1 MEQANRLTRKEEII
15 FTLRRPRLCL
25 DMDIFIFRHG
35 IAVERGT
42 KGFENDSER
51 PLTPKGKRQLRKSAA
66 AMRKMKLRF
75 DLILS
80 SPYERA
86 KRTAEIVAD
95 ELKLK
100 KRLKFSDLLKY
111 EAEPVELV
119 AHLAELRP
127 APKTLLLVGHEPYLS
142 RMASRL
148 VSGEEDTAMD
158 LKKGGL
164 CKLEVEKLRV
174 GKCAQL
180 AWLLTPKQMKSMA

>member
-1 MEQANRLTRKEEII
+1 
-15 FTLRRPRLCL
+15 
-25 DMDIFIFRHG
+25 MDIFILRHG

-51 PLTPKGKRQLRKSAA
+51 PLTPKGKRQLYKSAG

-86 KRTAEIVAD
+86 RRTAEIVAD
-95 ELKLK
+95 ELKLR

-111 EAEPVELV
+111 ESDPLDLIAQ
-119 AHLAELRP
+119 LAKLKP
-127 APKTLLLVGHEPYLS
+127 APKELLFVGHEPYLS
-142 RMASRL
+142 RLISRL
-148 VSGEEDTAMD
+148 VSGDESMAMD

-164 CKLEVEKLRV
+164 CKLEAEKLHVR
-174 GKCAQL
+174 KRAQL
-180 AWLLTPKQMKSMA
+180 AWLLTPRQMKSMT